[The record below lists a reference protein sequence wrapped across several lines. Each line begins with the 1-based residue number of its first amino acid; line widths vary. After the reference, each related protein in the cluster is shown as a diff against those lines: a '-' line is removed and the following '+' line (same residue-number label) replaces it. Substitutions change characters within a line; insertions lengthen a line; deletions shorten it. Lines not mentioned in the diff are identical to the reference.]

1 MGGGGDSDVRVVCVR
16 KLLLLPLLILF
27 IVHR

>member
-16 KLLLLPLLILF
+16 KLLLLLLF